1 MENKLNEKITSLNDL
16 RALLAMLVVM
26 SHINCT
32 SEFLGTRRGAY
43 AVSIFYML
51 SSFLCMYTTNTDINF
66 KEKLVYVSRKII
78 KLIPLY
84 YIFTLFTFLIVLI
97 KPSLF
102 NTTTASAEHL
112 VKSLLFIPYQN
123 ENGIVRPILDVTWF
137 LVLVFWFYIV
147 FGISR
152 IISNKNRGIICIGL
166 LGIFFTVGSIFFNK
180 NPLFLQYKSGVVS
193 LILGIVVYYIYNC
206 LKHNFPKE
214 EKKKSWG
221 INLFLYALMIAFVYP
236 YSLLHNNF
244 KYFVELIPL
253 VILLIY
259 VLLSKKAVE
268 FKLIKIIAASS
279 YSLYL
284 CHEFV
289 VKGFSRLIYN
299 LDDLTIATFILS
311 FICLAISVMLSI
323 TINRFIEQP
332 LNNALSKRLFIQGEK

>member
-1 MENKLNEKITSLNDL
+1 
-16 RALLAMLVVM
+16 MLVVM

-152 IISNKNRGIICIGL
+152 IISIEVL
-166 LGIFFTVGSIFFNK
+166 SALGYWV
-180 NPLFLQYKSGVVS
+180 
-193 LILGIVVYYIYNC
+193 
-206 LKHNFPKE
+206 
-214 EKKKSWG
+214 
-221 INLFLYALMIAFVYP
+221 
-236 YSLLHNNF
+236 YSLLLDPSF
-244 KYFVELIPL
+244 LIRTHCSYNINL
-253 VILLIY
+253 V
-259 VLLSKKAVE
+259 
-268 FKLIKIIAASS
+268 
-279 YSLYL
+279 
-284 CHEFV
+284 
-289 VKGFSRLIYN
+289 
-299 LDDLTIATFILS
+299 
-311 FICLAISVMLSI
+311 
-323 TINRFIEQP
+323 
-332 LNNALSKRLFIQGEK
+332 LFP

>member
-1 MENKLNEKITSLNDL
+1 ML
-16 RALLAMLVVM
+16 R
-26 SHINCT
+26 
-32 SEFLGTRRGAY
+32 
-43 AVSIFYML
+43 
-51 SSFLCMYTTNTDINF
+51 NT
-66 KEKLVYVSRKII
+66 
-78 KLIPLY
+78 
-84 YIFTLFTFLIVLI
+84 
-97 KPSLF
+97 
-102 NTTTASAEHL
+102 SAEHL

-253 VILLIY
+253 LILLIY

-289 VKGFSRLIYN
+289 VKGFSRLVYN

-311 FICLAISVMLSI
+311 FICLVISVMLSI
-323 TINRFIEQP
+323 AINRFIEQP
-332 LNNALSKRLFIQGEK
+332 LNKALSKRLFLKGEKQK

>member
-16 RALLAMLVVM
+16 RALSAMLVVM

-268 FKLIKIIAASS
+268 FKLIKIIAAS
-279 YSLYL
+279 
-284 CHEFV
+284 V
-289 VKGFSRLIYN
+289 MV
-299 LDDLTIATFILS
+299 ATFVLS
-311 FICLAISVMLSI
+311 FICLTISVMLSI
-323 TINRFIEQP
+323 MINRFIEQP

>member
-16 RALLAMLVVM
+16 RALSAMLVVM

-137 LVLVFWFYIV
+137 LVLFSGFILYLVYQELYLIKIEV
-147 FGISR
+147 LSA
-152 IISNKNRGIICIGL
+152 
-166 LGIFFTVGSIFFNK
+166 LGYWV
-180 NPLFLQYKSGVVS
+180 
-193 LILGIVVYYIYNC
+193 
-206 LKHNFPKE
+206 
-214 EKKKSWG
+214 
-221 INLFLYALMIAFVYP
+221 
-236 YSLLHNNF
+236 YSLLLDPSF
-244 KYFVELIPL
+244 LIRTHCSYNINL
-253 VILLIY
+253 V
-259 VLLSKKAVE
+259 
-268 FKLIKIIAASS
+268 
-279 YSLYL
+279 
-284 CHEFV
+284 
-289 VKGFSRLIYN
+289 
-299 LDDLTIATFILS
+299 
-311 FICLAISVMLSI
+311 
-323 TINRFIEQP
+323 
-332 LNNALSKRLFIQGEK
+332 LFP